1 VPESRKRN
9 KNVYTPPPTKADKK
23 AASLGSPRWLPI
35 VMVACWLIGL
45 VWIVV
50 WYMVPN
56 SAMDQLGAWNIVIG
70 FGFIAIGFLLATKW
84 R

>member
-1 VPESRKRN
+1 MPESRKRN
-9 KNVYTPPPTKADKK
+9 KSVYTPPPTKADKK
-23 AASLGSPRWLPI
+23 EVTMGSPRWLPI

-45 VWIVV
+45 IWIVA

-56 SAMDQLGAWNIVIG
+56 SAMDQLGAWNIVVG
-70 FGFIAIGFLLATKW
+70 FGFIATGFLLATKW